1 MDIFDLSL
9 EEKKKYFFYNK
20 YYFFL
25 CQLDISINILL
36 KGKNVYEYP
45 EFYLISNL
53 KNKP

>member
-25 CQLDISINILL
+25 CQLDIPINILL